1 MRCIYLTPV
10 LVFWGTVWYNSVYLY
25 AQGGEATEIS
35 EFADIFRQLDWSVLT
50 DMLLRVIPILL
61 CLTVHELCHGL
72 AALWLGDT
80 TAKEQGR
87 LSLNPLRH
95 VDIMGAL
102 MMMFFRFG
110 WAKPVPVN
118 MWRFKNPKTGM
129 AITALAGPA
138 SNVLLALFAFILYGF
153 LYVPLSRSSVGWVI
167 LTMTASL
174 AGLSLSLGIFN
185 LIPIPPLDGSK
196 ILFALI
202 PNETYYKLM
211 RYERYGMIAL
221 LILVATGLLS
231 APLGRAVTWVYS
243 LLEPTVYWGLNLY
256 NLIF

>member
-1 MRCIYLTPV
+1 M
-10 LVFWGTVWYNSVYLY
+10 VWYNNLNMY
-25 AQGGEATEIS
+25 AYSREATEIS
-35 EFADIFRQLDWSVLT
+35 EFAEIFRQLDWSVLT
-50 DMLLRVIPILL
+50 NMLLSVIPVLL
-61 CLTVHELCHGL
+61 CLTVHEVCHGL
-72 AALWLGDT
+72 AALCLGDT

-87 LSLNPLRH
+87 LSLNPLKH

-102 MMMFFRFG
+102 MMVFFRFG

-118 MWRFKNPKTGM
+118 MWRFKNPKVGM
-129 AITALAGPA
+129 AITALAGPV
-138 SNVLLALFAFILYGF
+138 SNVLLAIVAFIFYGF
-153 LYVPLSRSSVGWVI
+153 FYDLLARSEKGWVVLGLI
-167 LTMTASL
+167 ATLAS
-174 AGLSLSLGIFN
+174 LSLSLGIFN

-231 APLGRAVTWVYS
+231 TPLSKAVTWVYN
-243 LLEPTVYWGLNLY
+243 LLEPAVYWGFDLY
-256 NLIF
+256 HLIF

>member
-1 MRCIYLTPV
+1 M
-10 LVFWGTVWYNSVYLY
+10 VWYNNLNMY
-25 AQGGEATEIS
+25 AFCQGAAEIS
-35 EFADIFRQLDWSVLT
+35 EFAEIFRQLDWSVLT
-50 DMLLRVIPILL
+50 NMLLSVIPVLL
-61 CLTVHELCHGL
+61 CLTVHEVCHGL
-72 AALWLGDT
+72 VALRLGDT

-87 LSLNPLRH
+87 LSFNPLKH

-102 MMMFFRFG
+102 MMVFFRFG

-118 MWRFKNPKTGM
+118 MWRFKNPKVGM

-138 SNVLLALFAFILYGF
+138 SNVLLTIVAFIFYGF
-153 LYVPLSRSSVGWVI
+153 FYDLLACSETGRVVLGLI
-167 LTMTASL
+167 ATLAS
-174 AGLSLSLGIFN
+174 LSLSLGIFN

-231 APLGRAVTWVYS
+231 MPLGKAVTWVYN
-243 LLEPTVYWGLNLY
+243 LLEPAVYWGFDLY
-256 NLIF
+256 HLIF